1 MNAQVIRNM
10 NLTRGVKGMKI
21 ATYVG
26 TENLINEAISHS
38 VEAGYAKKGDNVVCL
53 MSHNED
59 QPDNVNLLKIT
70 QI

>member
-10 NLTRGVKGMKI
+10 NLTRGIKGLKI

-26 TENLINEAISHS
+26 SENLITEALTHA
-38 VEAGYAKKGDNVVCL
+38 VEAGYAKKGDNVICL

-59 QPDNVNLLKIT
+59 SPDNANLLKIT
-70 QI
+70 QV

>member
-10 NLTRGVKGMKI
+10 NLTRGVIGMKI

-26 TENLINEAISHS
+26 TENLINEAIFHA
-38 VEAGYAKKGDNVVCL
+38 VEAGYAKQGDNVVCL
-53 MSHNED
+53 LSQNED

-70 QI
+70 TI

>member
-21 ATYVG
+21 ATYIG
-26 TENLINEAISHS
+26 TENLISDAVHYAVEKGFAHS
-38 VEAGYAKKGDNVVCL
+38 GDNVVCL
-53 MSHNED
+53 LSQNEN

-70 QI
+70 TI

>member
-1 MNAQVIRNM
+1 
-10 NLTRGVKGMKI
+10 MKI

-26 TENLINEAISHS
+26 TENLINEAIAHA

-53 MSHNED
+53 LSHNED

-70 QI
+70 NIM